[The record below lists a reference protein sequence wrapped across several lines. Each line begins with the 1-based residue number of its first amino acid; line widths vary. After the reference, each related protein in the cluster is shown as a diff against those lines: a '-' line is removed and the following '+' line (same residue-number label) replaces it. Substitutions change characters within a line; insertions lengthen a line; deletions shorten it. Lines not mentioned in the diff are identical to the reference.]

1 MLGDIAC
8 FKIQLKP
15 TVKKSDSVKD
25 ILYRELQGE
34 MQNAINIL
42 VTEISWI
49 YEIL

>member
-1 MLGDIAC
+1 MFWDIAC

-15 TVKKSDSVKD
+15 TVIKSDSVKD
-25 ILYRELQGE
+25 LYRELGGE